1 MADGKWI
8 TGLTPEMPVA
18 DAARRVLTER
28 FAVVR
33 EFLPLAVNRAW
44 EDAEFVHQ
52 LRVGTRRSGAALRVF
67 GHAFPRKHLKATKV
81 VLRTLRQAAGDARDW
96 DVFLA
101 ALPETNALSQAS
113 AKPALDFLLGYAFG
127 QRAAAQSHL
136 LTAEASTGDEF
147 RELSEALPG
156 RAREPDG
163 DNAPPNLG
171 ALAVHQL
178 GSLLRE
184 LTTEAEANPTDPAEL
199 HALRITAKRLRY
211 AIELFANCFPP
222 LLRETVYPEV
232 ERVQELLGDVQD
244 ASVGLAR
251 LTDIQAKLGAV
262 LPKHLTR
269 VKKGLA
275 ALSAELSA
283 KVPAG
288 RQAFAKWRADWLQLI
303 AGLKLELLAA
313 TAVA

>member
-8 TGLTPEMPVA
+8 SGLSPETPVA

-33 EFLPLAVNRAW
+33 EFLPLAVHRAW

-67 GHAFPRKHLKATKV
+67 GAAFPRKHLKATKQA
-81 VLRTLRQAAGDARDW
+81 LRTLRQAAGEARDW

-101 ALPETNALSQAS
+101 ALPETKVLSHVTNR
-113 AKPALDFLLGYAFG
+113 PALDFLVGYALG
-127 QRAAAQSHL
+127 QRTAAQTHL
-136 LTAEASTGDEF
+136 VTAEVATGAAF
-147 RELSEALPG
+147 RELSGALPD

-163 DNAPPNLG
+163 EDAPANLG
-171 ALAVHQL
+171 ALAVRQL
-178 GSLLRE
+178 GALLRE
-184 LTTEAEANPTDPAEL
+184 LTSEAEANPTEPADL

-211 AIELFANCFPP
+211 AIELFADCFPP
-222 LLRETVYPEV
+222 PLKETIYPEV

-251 LTDIQAKLGAV
+251 LTDIRAKLGAV
-262 LPKHLTR
+262 LPKQSGR
-269 VKKGLA
+269 VKKGLDA
-275 ALSAELSA
+275 FATELSE

-288 RQAFAKWRADWLQLI
+288 RRAFAEWRADWLKLV

-313 TAVA
+313 VSL

>member
-8 TGLTPEMPVA
+8 TGLSPEMPVA

-33 EFLPLAVNRAW
+33 EFLPLAATRAW
-44 EDAEFVHQ
+44 EGAEFVHQ

-67 GHAFPRKHLKATKV
+67 DDAFPRKRLKATKQA
-81 VLRTLRQAAGDARDW
+81 LRTLRQAAGEARDW

-101 ALPETNALSQAS
+101 ALPETKVLTHAAN
-113 AKPALDFLLGYAFG
+113 KPALDFLAGYALG
-127 QRAAAQSHL
+127 QRAAAQTHL
-136 LTAEASTGDEF
+136 VTAEADTGAAF
-147 RELSEALPG
+147 RELSETLPQ
-156 RAREPDG
+156 RAREPDAE
-163 DNAPPNLG
+163 DSPANLG

-178 GSLLRE
+178 GALLRE
-184 LTTEAEANPTDPAEL
+184 LTAEAEANPTDPADL

-211 AIELFANCFPP
+211 AIELFADCFLPP
-222 LLRETVYPEV
+222 LKETVYPEV
-232 ERVQELLGDVQD
+232 ERVQELLGVVQD

-251 LTDIQAKLGAV
+251 LTDLRAKLGTV
-262 LPKHLTR
+262 LPRQSGR
-269 VKKGLA
+269 VKKGLDA
-275 ALSAELSA
+275 FANELSE

-288 RQAFAKWRADWLQLI
+288 RQAFAEWRTDWLKLV

-313 TAVA
+313 VSS

>member
-8 TGLTPEMPVA
+8 TGLSPEMPVA

-67 GHAFPRKHLKATKV
+67 ADAFPRKRLKATKQA
-81 VLRTLRQAAGDARDW
+81 LRTLRQAAGGARDW

-101 ALPETNALSQAS
+101 ALPETKVFTQS
-113 AKPALDFLLGYAFG
+113 ANKPALDVLAGYALG
-127 QRAAAQSHL
+127 QRAAAQTHL
-136 LTAEASTGDEF
+136 VTAEVGTGAAF
-147 RELSEALPG
+147 RELSEALPE
-156 RAREPDG
+156 RAREPDSEG
-163 DNAPPNLG
+163 APANLG

-178 GSLLRE
+178 GDLLRE
-184 LTTEAEANPTDPAEL
+184 LTTEAEANPTDPADL

-211 AIELFANCFPP
+211 AIELFADCFPP
-222 LLRETVYPEV
+222 MLKEVVYPEV

-251 LTDIQAKLGAV
+251 LTDIRARLDVV
-262 LPKHLTR
+262 LPKQSAR
-269 VKKGLA
+269 AKKGLT
-275 ALSAELSA
+275 ALSAELAA

-288 RQAFAKWRADWLQLI
+288 RQAFAKWRTGWLKLV

-313 TAVA
+313 TTVV